1 MSDRHV
7 LVRLVTII
15 SLVLI
20 LGVSMSAY
28 GFGGDSW
35 KEEVLLH
42 DGSKMIVARSQ
53 TYGGYSEPASRERQ
67 LVEEVWEFTIPGTEP
82 RVIWKSNWG
91 RNIQDNLNLLVLGF
105 LGNTPYIA
113 TSTGLCHA
121 YNKWKR
127 PNPPY
132 IFFKFD
138 GKVWQQISLNEFPV
152 EFVNVNVVVGRP
164 DQENRTGTLSVAK
177 IKEENRHLEVYR
189 RTILRMPLTPR
200 DASIVGCP
208 EPTGPD
214 GLPIKGGFKAPF
226 PIAPPNT
233 VEDKK

>member
-1 MSDRHV
+1 MNDRYV
-7 LVRLVTII
+7 LLQLCKTIG
-15 SLVLI
+15 LVLT
-20 LGVSMSAY
+20 LGVSMNAY

-42 DGSKMIVARSQ
+42 DGSTISVNRSQ
-53 TYGGYSEPASRERQ
+53 RYGGYLEPASREQ
-67 LVEEVWEFTIPGTEP
+67 QVVEEIWEFTIPGT
-82 RVIWKSNWG
+82 RQKVIWKSDWG
-91 RNIQDNLNLLVLGF
+91 GTNEDNLSLLVLGF

-121 YNKWKR
+121 YNKWNR

-138 GKVWQQISLNEFPV
+138 GKVWQQILLAEFPV
-152 EFVNVNVVVGRP
+152 EFVNVNVVVGGP
-164 DQENRTGTLSVAK
+164 DQENRTGTLSIAK
-177 IKEENRHLEVYR
+177 IKEENRHLEAYR

-226 PIAPPNT
+226 PIVPPT
-233 VEDKK
+233 TAEDKR

>member
-1 MSDRHV
+1 MSDRQLLLRIV
-7 LVRLVTII
+7 TVVCLVSIG
-15 SLVLI
+15 
-20 LGVSMSAY
+20 GVSMSAY
-28 GFGGDSW
+28 GFGEASW

-42 DGSKMIVARSQ
+42 DGQKLIVERSQ

-67 LVEEVWEFTIPGTEP
+67 LVEEVWEFTIPGTKQ
-82 RVIWKSNWG
+82 RVIWKSDWG
-91 RNIQDNLNLLVLGF
+91 RNNQDNLSLLVLDF
-105 LGNTPYIA
+105 LGNTTYIA

-138 GKVWQQISLNEFPV
+138 GKVWQQISLNEFPA
-152 EFVNVNVVVGRP
+152 EFINVNVAVGRP
-164 DQENRTGTLSVAK
+164 DRENRTGTLSSAK
-177 IKEENRHLEVYR
+177 IKEENRHLEAYR
-189 RTILRMPLTPR
+189 RTILRTPLTPR

-214 GLPIKGGFKAPF
+214 GLPTKGGFKAPF
-226 PIAPPNT
+226 PVAPPNT
-233 VEDKK
+233 AEDKK

>member
-1 MSDRHV
+1 MNNRH
-7 LVRLVTII
+7 LLLRLFKTIC
-15 SLVLI
+15 LVLT

-28 GFGGDSW
+28 GFEGANW

-42 DGSKMIVARSQ
+42 DGQKLIVERSQ
-53 TYGGYSEPASRERQ
+53 TYGDFSEPASRERQ
-67 LVEEVWEFTIPGTEP
+67 LVEEVWEFTIPGTKQ
-82 RVIWKSNWG
+82 RVIWKSDWG
-91 RNIQDNLNLLVLGF
+91 RNKQDNLSLLVLGF

-132 IFFKFD
+132 VFFKFD
-138 GKVWQQISLNEFPV
+138 GKVWQQIPLNEFPA
-152 EFVNVNVVVGRP
+152 EFINVNVVVGRP
-164 DQENRTGTLSVAK
+164 DRENRTGTLSIAK
-177 IKEENRHLEVYR
+177 IKEENRHLEAYR
-189 RTILRMPLTPR
+189 RTILRTPLMSR

-214 GLPIKGGFKAPF
+214 GLPIKEGSKAPF
-226 PIAPPNT
+226 PMAPPNAAQ
-233 VEDKK
+233 DKK